1 MDIRLLDASDAKKY
15 WDLRLEA
22 LEQNPEAF
30 ATSYEEA
37 ILRENPVEG
46 VAKNLSKEGSFTFG
60 AFHNNELIGV
70 VTLLQETPLKLK
82 HKANILAM
90 YVSPRMRG
98 LGVGNEILLEA
109 INQAKSM
116 KTIENLNLTVV
127 TSNESAKRLYSK
139 LGFKVFGT
147 EKRALIIND
156 NYYDEEYR
164 VLYLKQ

>member
-22 LEQNPEAF
+22 LKQNPEAF

-37 ILRENPVEG
+37 ISRGNPVEG

-60 AFHNNELIGV
+60 AFQNNELIGV
-70 VTLLQETPLKLK
+70 VTLLQEAPLKLR

-90 YVSPRMRG
+90 YVNPKMRG
-98 LGVGNEILLEA
+98 LGVGNEILVEA
-109 INQAKSM
+109 INHAKSI

-127 TSNESAKRLYSK
+127 TTNESAKKLYSK

-147 EKRALIIND
+147 EKRALRIND
-156 NYYDEEYR
+156 NYFDEEYR

>member
-37 ILRENPVEG
+37 ISRENPVEG
-46 VAKNLSKEGSFTFG
+46 VENNLSKEGSFTFG
-60 AFHNNELIGV
+60 AFHHNELIGV
-70 VTLLQETPLKLK
+70 VTLLQEAPLKLK

-90 YVSPRMRG
+90 YVDPKMRG
-98 LGVGNEILLEA
+98 LGVGNELLLEA
-109 INQAKSM
+109 INHAKSM
-116 KTIENLNLTVV
+116 KTIENLNLSVV
-127 TSNESAKRLYSK
+127 TTNESAKKLYSK

-147 EKRALIIND
+147 EKYALIINGQ
-156 NYYDEEYR
+156 YYDEEYR
-164 VLYLKQ
+164 VLYLK